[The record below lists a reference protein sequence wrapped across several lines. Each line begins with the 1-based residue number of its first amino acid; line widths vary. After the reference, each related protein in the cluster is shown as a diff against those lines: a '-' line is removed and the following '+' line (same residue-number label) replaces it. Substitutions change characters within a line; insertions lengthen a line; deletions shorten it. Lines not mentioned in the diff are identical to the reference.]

1 MPDPRPA
8 AVPVR
13 LLDLHPPDGDF
24 RADVLEGLGGA
35 PKQLSPKY
43 FYDKRGSKL
52 FDAITRLPEY
62 YLTRTELSIMDA
74 RMSGIA
80 ARIGPRACVIEFG
93 SGSGLKTRK
102 LLAGLI
108 EPDAYVPVEISRSH
122 LLDAAQSIA
131 NEFIDIEVLPVCA
144 DFTRP
149 FDLPVPALPPAR
161 NLVYFPGSTIGNFR
175 VHEAA
180 GLLEVM
186 RAEAGAGGGLLI
198 GVDLR
203 KDRGTLEAAYNDA
216 AGVTAQF
223 NLNLLHRINAELG
236 ADFDPDA
243 FRHRAAWN
251 EESGR
256 IEMYL
261 DSLREQTVTIAGE
274 PISFSAGE
282 SIVTEYSHKYDPD
295 EFAELAGS
303 SGFRVANVW
312 MDDDRLFSIQYLE
325 CLD

>member
-1 MPDPRPA
+1 MPNPQKA
-8 AVPVR
+8 APPVR
-13 LLDLHPPDGDF
+13 LLDLHPPKGDF
-24 RADVLEGLGGA
+24 RADVLAGLGMS

-43 FYDKRGSKL
+43 FYDERGSRL
-52 FDAITRLPEY
+52 FDAITKLPEY

-74 RMSGIA
+74 RMAGMA
-80 ARIGPRACVIEFG
+80 ACVGARACVIEFG

-108 EPDAYVPVEISRSH
+108 EPDAYVPVDISRGH

-131 NEFIDIEVLPVCA
+131 NEFLDIEVLPVCA

-149 FDLPVPALPPAR
+149 FDLPTPALPPER

-175 VHEAA
+175 VQEAA
-180 GLLEVM
+180 ALLEVM
-186 RAEAGAGGGLLI
+186 RAEAGVGGALLI

-203 KDRGTLEAAYNDA
+203 KDRETLEAAYNDA
-216 AGVTAQF
+216 AGVTAEF
-223 NLNLLHRINAELG
+223 NLNLLRRINAELG
-236 ADFDPDA
+236 ADFDPSA

-251 EESGR
+251 EGGGR

-261 DSLREQTVTIAGE
+261 DSLLEQTVTIAGE
-274 PISFSAGE
+274 PVSFSAGE
-282 SIVTEYSHKYDPD
+282 SIVTEYSHKYDLD
-295 EFAELAGS
+295 DFAELAGNA
-303 SGFRVANVW
+303 GFRVADVW
-312 MDDDRLFSIQYLE
+312 MDDERLFSIQYLE